1 MSKVLDEI
9 NSIGLIKKLD
19 GIDKRFEDMIEATTL
34 LVERLKKEESLLIAF
49 ILTSINQTPNS
60 DDIAIEIADECF
72 TEVWKSARSIYIDTP
87 FLLYRSMLLDACQQV
102 ASDNQRYAYILWNTI
117 SDILPFKVF
126 AEEKEVFEN
135 VFLQW
140 AKESEEY
147 SSSKLLDNEKNN
159 RIPFPRKLP
168 AFKLSSELETIDNF
182 QIMYTKLSEDFTTR
196 ESLYQNQY
204 HKFEEYREA
213 INKNIRSNENLKL
226 DTLWWSKALYSHS
239 LNTSYREFE
248 GMVALIIMVS
258 DLLSLI
264 KNAPPASVSYLL
276 FEAVAN
282 LTDIDIED
290 KLTLKEIWTYYSS
303 SADKLPT
310 EISSQL
316 TEALYDSW
324 TFSDFVVMALKG
336 SSISEAEAIT
346 KLAIDQDTR
355 ISLPSLAQA
364 IFRAD
369 SAIQAVRRGNNE

>member
-1 MSKVLDEI
+1 MSKVLDGV
-9 NSIGLIKKLD
+9 NSLGLIEKLD
-19 GIDKRFEDMIEATTL
+19 GDDRRFENMVEATTL
-34 LVERLKKEESLLIAF
+34 LVERLKEDEPLLIAF
-49 ILTSINQTPNS
+49 VLTSINQTPNS
-60 DDIAIEIADECF
+60 DDIAIKIADEYF

-102 ASDNQRYAYILWNTI
+102 ALDNQRYAYILWNTI
-117 SDILPFKVF
+117 ADMLPFKKL

-135 VFLQW
+135 VFTQW
-140 AKESEEY
+140 AKESEEFT
-147 SSSKLLDNEKNN
+147 SLKLLENEKGN

-168 AFKLSSELETIDNF
+168 TFELSNELETINDF
-182 QIMYTKLSEDFTTR
+182 QIMYTKLSEDFTSR
-196 ESLYQNQY
+196 ETLYQNQY
-204 HKFEEYREA
+204 HRFEEYREA

-226 DTLWWSKALYSHS
+226 DTLWWSKALYSAS

-248 GMVALIIMVS
+248 GMVALIIMAS

-264 KNAPPASVSYLL
+264 ENAPPASVSYLL
-276 FEAVAN
+276 SETVAN

-310 EISSQL
+310 EISSRL

-346 KLAIDQDTR
+346 KLGIDQDTR
-355 ISLPSLAQA
+355 ISLPNLAQA

-369 SAIQAVRRGNNE
+369 SAIWAVRRGNNE

>member
-1 MSKVLDEI
+1 MSKVLDGI
-9 NSIGLIKKLD
+9 NNLGLIEKLD
-19 GIDKRFEDMIEATTL
+19 GEDRRFDNMVEATSL
-34 LVERLKKEESLLIAF
+34 LVERLEKDEALLIAF
-49 ILTSINQTPNS
+49 ILTSINQTPN
-60 DDIAIEIADECF
+60 DNDIAIKIADECF
-72 TEVWKSARSIYIDTP
+72 KEVWKSARSIYIDTP

-102 ASDNQRYAYILWNTI
+102 ASESQRCAYILWNTI
-117 SDILPFKVF
+117 ADILPFKIF

-147 SSSKLLDNEKNN
+147 SSSKLLENEKNN
-159 RIPFPRKLP
+159 KIPFPKKLP
-168 AFKLSSELETIDNF
+168 AFKPSSELEAINDF

-196 ESLYQNQY
+196 ESLYQSQY
-204 HKFEEYREA
+204 QRFEEYREA

-264 KNAPPASVSYLL
+264 NNAPPASVSYLL
-276 FEAVAN
+276 FETVAN

-310 EISSQL
+310 EISSRL
-316 TEALYDSW
+316 TEALYDNW

-346 KLAIDQDTR
+346 KLAIDQDMR

-364 IFRAD
+364 ILRAD
-369 SAIQAVRRGNNE
+369 SAEMQVRT

>member
-1 MSKVLDEI
+1 MSKVLDGI
-9 NSIGLIKKLD
+9 NSIGLIEKLD
-19 GIDKRFEDMIEATTL
+19 GIDKRFEDMVEATTL
-34 LVERLKKEESLLIAF
+34 LVEKLKEDESLLIAF
-49 ILTSINQTPNS
+49 VLTSINQTPNS
-60 DDIAIEIADECF
+60 DDTVIEIADECF
-72 TEVWKSARSIYIDTP
+72 RDVWKSARSIYIDTP

-102 ASDNQRYAYILWNTI
+102 ASNNQRYAYILWNSI
-117 SDILPFKVF
+117 VDILPYKRFGAERKVF
-126 AEEKEVFEN
+126 ES

-140 AKESEEY
+140 AKESEKY
-147 SSSKLLDNEKNN
+147 SSSKLLENEKGNK
-159 RIPFPRKLP
+159 IPFPRKLP
-168 AFKLSSELETIDNF
+168 TFQLRDGLETINSYSS
-182 QIMYTKLSEDFTTR
+182 MYTTLSEDLTMR
-196 ESLYQNQY
+196 ESLYQSQY
-204 HKFEEYREA
+204 QRFEEYREA
-213 INKNIRSNENLKL
+213 INANIRSNENLKL

-239 LNTSYREFE
+239 LNTSYRKFE

-264 KNAPPASVSYLL
+264 ENAPPASVSYLL
-276 FEAVAN
+276 FETVAN
-282 LTDIDIED
+282 LTDIDIEN

-310 EISSQL
+310 EISSRL
-316 TEALYDSW
+316 TGALYDSW